1 MSLCL
6 KVRKPQLLIP
16 QFLTKRYYKMG
27 RQAMEDT
34 LVDLGG
40 AQGSRAPS
48 RTKNFLDGM
57 HCLARLNK
65 VEMSLCN
72 HELSIVGIVVLCC
85 RRYCWHYCWSQRQ
98 RLYGL
103 FCMKPCYCVNIFTA
117 RKRSLGQGNIFTSIC
132 HSVHIWHGHPH
143 HARPRA
149 DTTRCGQ

>member
-57 HCLARLNK
+57 FNGLPKKTQQQFGLRYFITCYLQ
-65 VEMSLCN
+65 
-72 HELSIVGIVVLCC
+72 GIVMGTE
-85 RRYCWHYCWSQRQ
+85 YY
-98 RLYGL
+98 
-103 FCMKPCYCVNIFTA
+103 
-117 RKRSLGQGNIFTSIC
+117 
-132 HSVHIWHGHPH
+132 
-143 HARPRA
+143 
-149 DTTRCGQ
+149 